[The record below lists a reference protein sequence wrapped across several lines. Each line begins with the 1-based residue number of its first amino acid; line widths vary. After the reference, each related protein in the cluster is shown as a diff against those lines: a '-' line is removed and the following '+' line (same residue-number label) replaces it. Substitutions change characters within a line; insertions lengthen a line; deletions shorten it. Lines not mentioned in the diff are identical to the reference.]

1 MMYLSSHLTGPFL
14 SPHPGAGGG
23 AVLEIYSTDANETPA
38 CQIESVKIVLDWRA
52 TFGRIGR
59 RYWMS
64 VIVYVVGVSALLL
77 FTSISHPSLSLSAA
91 LRHSTRKHLPT
102 IALVLTVL
110 ATLPAPRYA
119 MLGNSGEIL
128 FAWVP
133 ALCLG
138 MAYGMVWM
146 IVGGLKGLVAVMRR
160 LRGGRGAV
168 GSRGKKSHH
177 YHQTSFHPRSKRY
190 LGTACVLVLGS
201 TFFFPVQVLYLVVL
215 VRQFWRC
222 VSLYSNSDSDLEID
236 MGMGKMKR
244 SPPPSLQLNS
254 VSLDE
259 VPMGTDCQGGGDGDL
274 PMATSSNQ
282 HQGWKIHRPN
292 SISYDGCSPLLNES
306 ILVLSTSLFPLTMP
320 VVVVWIRTLLSSPS
334 SSLLGILFVPFPGD
348 HNIFKILGLLGFV
361 EWVGRCGVEPQ
372 PMGRVLWRKA
382 VSALLATLA
391 AFCFLLGPRFSYGVL
406 MMSTFVGGIVWI
418 LGMVLR
424 RREG

>member
-1 MMYLSSHLTGPFL
+1 M
-14 SPHPGAGGG
+14 
-23 AVLEIYSTDANETPA
+23 
-38 CQIESVKIVLDWRA
+38 
-52 TFGRIGR
+52 
-59 RYWMS
+59 
-64 VIVYVVGVSALLL
+64 
-77 FTSISHPSLSLSAA
+77 
-91 LRHSTRKHLPT
+91 
-102 IALVLTVL
+102 
-110 ATLPAPRYA
+110 
-119 MLGNSGEIL
+119 
-128 FAWVP
+128 
-133 ALCLG
+133 
-138 MAYGMVWM
+138 
-146 IVGGLKGLVAVMRR
+146 VAVMRR

-168 GSRGKKSHH
+168 GRAKS
-177 YHQTSFHPRSKRY
+177 HQTSFHPRSKRY
-190 LGTACVLVLGS
+190 LGSACVLVLGS
-201 TFFFPVQVLYLVVL
+201 MFFFPVQVLYLVVL
-215 VRQFWRC
+215 VRQFRRC
-222 VSLYSNSDSDLEID
+222 VSPPSNSDSDSDLEID
-236 MGMGKMKR
+236 MDMGKMKR

-406 MMSTFVGGIVWI
+406 MMSNFVGGTVWI